1 MRSLVRC
8 ARICCVDDVT
18 DTCVVEAG
26 REGKRGERGRSRME
40 VVREFVAD
48 GGKELAELHV

>member
-8 ARICCVDDVT
+8 ARVCCVDDVT